1 MYIVVRDPLYR
12 AIAIVA
18 GLALTAIIYFAV
30 IKPNNDSANQQ
41 VKQGEQ
47 QLQQAVNNANKQ
59 TNGAVPAGVTRLVS
73 CIAAAGTNTAQLEAC
88 KAKFK

>member
-1 MYIVVRDPLYR
+1 MYVVVRNPLYR

-18 GLALTAIIYFAV
+18 GLALTAIIYLAV

-41 VKQGEQ
+41 VRQGEQ

-59 TNGAVPAGVTRLVS
+59 TNRAVPAGVASLVS
-73 CIAAAGTNTAQLEAC
+73 CIAAAGTSTAQLAAC
-88 KAKFK
+88 QAKFK